1 MELYFVGCE
10 DADEFEKSVELDKVW
25 SGVTKRVFLGSYILT
40 KDEYDRMNTN
50 ATENERKDI
59 RVLIDDLDN
68 YLIRE
73 LMSDLVSMEHRI
85 LEHLWER
92 GFDSLA
98 SKFIKISD
106 REHDRFDI
114 RDLAFEIGKHL
125 SSLSEGELNKLVE
138 DDYNFDVFMKLVIKS
153 LRSIR

>member
-10 DADEFEKSVELDKVW
+10 DADEFEKSLELDNVW
-25 SGVTKRVFLGSYILT
+25 SGVTKRIFLGSYILT
-40 KDEYDRMNTN
+40 KDEYDRMNLV
-50 ATENERKDI
+50 ATENERKDL

-68 YLIRE
+68 YLVRE
-73 LMSDLVSMEHRI
+73 LMSDIGYLDYRI
-85 LEHLWER
+85 LEYLWER
-92 GFDSLA
+92 NFDSLA
-98 SKFIKISD
+98 SKFSKISD

-125 SSLSEGELNKLVE
+125 SNFSEGDLNKLVE

>member
-10 DADEFEKSVELDKVW
+10 DADEFEKSVELDNVW
-25 SGVTKRVFLGSYILT
+25 SGVTKRIFLGSYVLT
-40 KDEYDRMNTN
+40 KDEYDRMHLV

-68 YLIRE
+68 YLVRE
-73 LMSDLVSMEHRI
+73 LMSDLASLETRI
-85 LEHLWER
+85 LENLWER

-106 REHDRFDI
+106 REHDRFDC
-114 RDLAFEIGKHL
+114 RDLAFEIGKHI
-125 SSLSEGELNKLVE
+125 SNFSEGELNKLVE
-138 DDYNFDVFMKLVIKS
+138 DEYNFDVFMKLVIKS